1 MHTGR
6 AVLCHAVLQ
15 ALAADVRLACD
26 VWRDAF
32 NTCDMSH
39 DDAFKGGDARLADAV
54 EDTLQQLMEQAA
66 AGSNLAAA
74 AGIADEQQQQQQQQE
89 EGLDAKAA
97 AAAVKAEG
105 AAADAMDVD
114 PQEHHQQQQDTAEAA
129 AAAGA
134 GGGGGE
140 GAAAAAAVVKQEAAD
155 GSSPDGVQGTSD
167 PHSLS
172 DPRRPFNALS
182 GCRMC
187 WSEGDKARL
196 LLCDGCEEEYHCY
209 CVTPALLEVPEGD
222 WYCRLCRKQGGTEHN
237 NSQHGGGDS
246 SSKQLPSAPVGAVAG
261 SGSTA
266 GVSWDMAA
274 AAALPE
280 TCTAATTNTSSG
292 MEYIRSLV
300 GAAQRLSQ
308 VPYGSWPAEA
318 RLQLLLLLCELLSS
332 SNAGRRFLEERMEG
346 KREAKKKVAEARARI
361 NKAKREAAEA
371 AKAAAKEAKA
381 AKKAAAGGTGT
392 AAAGGSG
399 RAGGSGAPAS
409 VEDGAA
415 GRVWGDS
422 WG

>member
-1 MHTGR
+1 M
-6 AVLCHAVLQ
+6 LQ

-54 EDTLQQLMEQAA
+54 EDMLQQLMEQAA

-74 AGIADEQQQQQQQQE
+74 AGIADEQQQQQQG
-89 EGLDAKAA
+89 EGLDAAAAA

-105 AAADAMDVD
+105 AAADTMEVD
-114 PQEHHQQQQDTAEAA
+114 PQEQQQQQQGTTEAVAAVA
-129 AAAGA
+129 AAAG
-134 GGGGGE
+134 GGE
-140 GAAAAAAVVKQEAAD
+140 GAAAAAVVKQEAAD
-155 GSSPDGVQGTSD
+155 GSSPDGVQGASD

-196 LLCDGCEEEYHCY
+196 LLCDGCEDEYHCY

-222 WYCRLCRKQGGTEHN
+222 WYCRLCRKQGGAEHS
-237 NSQHGGGDS
+237 NSHYGGGDN
-246 SSKQLPSAPVGAVAG
+246 SSKQCRSAAG
-261 SGSTA
+261 SSD

-308 VPYGSWPAEA
+308 VAYGSWPAEA

-381 AKKAAAGGTGT
+381 AKKAAAGGTGA

-409 VEDGAA
+409 VDEGAA
-415 GRVWGDS
+415 GRV
-422 WG
+422 